1 MKINIITE
9 TYDFAPRVMVTK
21 STLETTFDLEYED
34 LKAEIEIETR
44 QQLPAEGDEI
54 LAHVR
59 VTLPHTCDK
68 HLDPRLRFGNRV
80 CIFGCPLSSHSI
92 PHFGDQLGAFKTHE
106 KARYEALEYVDKEL
120 TKLKVALAM
129 RLGAL
134 EKAGR

>member
-9 TYDFAPRVMVTK
+9 TYDFEPRAVTK
-21 STLETTFDLEYED
+21 STLETIFDLEYEG

-59 VTLPHTCDK
+59 VTLPYTDAK
-68 HLDPRLRFGNRV
+68 KLDPRLRFGSRV
-80 CIFGCPLSSHSI
+80 CIFGCPLSSHGI
-92 PHFGDQLGAFKTHE
+92 PHFGDQLGTFKTHE
-106 KARYEALEYVDKEL
+106 KARQEALSYAEKEL